1 MAMLVYQEGKASTNP
16 IYIYSHIAIHR
27 YSLAIYAVVVVF
39 PIEPGLRGGHRAAGL
54 RGGGGDPGEPGGPV
68 GGKRVVQRKMGG
80 CGVKTWGTSAKLMD
94 F

>member
-1 MAMLVYQEGKASTNP
+1 MAE
-16 IYIYSHIAIHR
+16 
-27 YSLAIYAVVVVF
+27 
-39 PIEPGLRGGHRAAGL
+39 RACLFSVELGIT
-54 RGGGGDPGEPGGPV
+54 GPV